1 MKHRILILIAAI
13 SFLLPSH
20 AGANVS
26 EENFKIDTT
35 ADLVALCG
43 VSAEDPNAVA
53 AIHMCHGYVM
63 GLVHMHIL
71 LGRPLDGRFFC
82 VSDEERPTRDQFIA
96 SFVGWS
102 QARPE
107 NQSEEA
113 ANGVLQWVAD
123 TYPCNE

>member
-53 AIHMCHGYVM
+53 AIHMCHG
-63 GLVHMHIL
+63 
-71 LGRPLDGRFFC
+71 
-82 VSDEERPTRDQFIA
+82 
-96 SFVGWS
+96 
-102 QARPE
+102 
-107 NQSEEA
+107 
-113 ANGVLQWVAD
+113 
-123 TYPCNE
+123 